1 MFHRTGPKEGGDP
14 SSGEAVGEP
23 TSSSSDIRRTRKRT
37 LNDKLLHKIKSGL
50 EEFCSKNMLL
60 CDDNDRLA
68 ITSGLIQLK
77 ATEIKNVLLTR
88 SGVVCTDDEHANLLA
103 FKASK
108 SWACVVGNQLGYL
121 TNASVNWSERNRV
134 NTSAYIEMNSNNP
147 SSEEG

>member
-1 MFHRTGPKEGGDP
+1 M
-14 SSGEAVGEP
+14 
-23 TSSSSDIRRTRKRT
+23 
-37 LNDKLLHKIKSGL
+37 NDKQHKIKSGL
-50 EEFCSKNMLL
+50 EEFCSKNML

-134 NTSAYIEMNSNNP
+134 NTSACIEMNSKGKNVYIARA
-147 SSEEG
+147 